1 MLRRAVAIVLAVWLC
16 AGCANRSK
24 AQQIMLPAGAV
35 LIVVGGAL
43 ALTADEACTSDEEL
57 AMPEACAMREDDS
70 TTAALG
76 YTSIAVGALLFV
88 LGLGPGN

>member
-1 MLRRAVAIVLAVWLC
+1 MVLAVWLFV
-16 AGCANRSK
+16 GCANRTK

-35 LIVVGGAL
+35 LIVAGGAL
-43 ALTADEACTSDEEL
+43 ALTAEESCTPDEQL
-57 AMPEACAMREDDS
+57 AMPDACAMREDES

-76 YTSIAVGALLFV
+76 YTAIAVGALLFV